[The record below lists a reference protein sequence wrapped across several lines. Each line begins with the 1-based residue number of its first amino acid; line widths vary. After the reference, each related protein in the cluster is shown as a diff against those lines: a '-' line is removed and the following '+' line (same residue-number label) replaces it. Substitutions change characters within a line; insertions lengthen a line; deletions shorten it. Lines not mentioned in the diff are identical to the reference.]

1 MRALMLEYVP
11 NARDQ
16 ASRCARRTPHD
27 HRSMP
32 SRRTVR
38 KPTVWTPEEW
48 RHIEEAAVAGGVR
61 PLLYVREAAVAA
73 ELPPCTL

>member
-1 MRALMLEYVP
+1 
-11 NARDQ
+11 
-16 ASRCARRTPHD
+16 
-27 HRSMP
+27 MP

-48 RHIEEAAVAGGVR
+48 RHIEEAAVADGVR
-61 PLLYVREAAVAA
+61 PLLYVREAALAA